1 MYSKDKRE
9 GDILDI
15 KEWLTSD
22 LSVSE
27 YNKKYRYENE
37 TFDEFL
43 ERITNGDKEVQQLII
58 DKKFIYGGRIL
69 ANRGLQK
76 LGKKVTYSN
85 CYVLSPPEDNIESIY
100 ETCGKLARTFSY
112 GGGVGIDISKLRP
125 KGAPVNNAART
136 TTGAV
141 SFMPTFSQV
150 AETIGQKGRRGAL
163 MISMDVSH
171 PDIEEFIDIK
181 TDLNAVTKANIS
193 VKITDDFIK
202 AVKNNTKYP
211 CKFTLEDG
219 SVICKYIDAN
229 KIMDKLALN
238 NHRMGEP
245 GILYWDKIQ
254 NYNLMQHFEDFGYA
268 GVNPCAEEPL
278 PAGGSCLLGAIN
290 LSEFIVDPFTP
301 AARFD
306 FDEFERVVHK
316 AIFALNDVLIEGMPL
331 HPLKEQQETVGKL
344 RQIGLGIMGLADAL
358 IKLGIT
364 YGSSESLLTIETIG
378 TALLYNSL
386 IASSEYAKLDGN
398 TPFEGYDAH
407 KVFES
412 DIIQNLINNLNYYE
426 VNTLKVA
433 LQNGLFNSQL
443 TTIAPTGT
451 IAGLCNTSYGVEPNF
466 AYSYTRKTESLHEE
480 GDVYY
485 TVEPKI
491 VEDYRKATGNKGE
504 LPDYFITTH
513 QLDPFNRV
521 DVQATIQKYIDASI
535 SSTVNL
541 PESTTPEEIKAIY
554 LYGAEKGVK
563 GLTIFRNNCERMGI
577 LTVGD
582 NKEEN
587 TDDLTPVERA
597 KSMLKFGDTIL
608 VDDSVIGIK
617 RKLKTGCG
625 SLHCTFYF
633 CPETGELREVFLD
646 KGSKGGCLSLLNA
659 MSRLASLCARKGA
672 PVEEIADQLESVLVC
687 PSYSVSKFK
696 DKTTSKGSSCASA
709 VAYALIDAHNQFL
722 EDFIDP
728 DDDCDIEI
736 KTIQKTE
743 RLELPE
749 PKKVVKT
756 KATAKSTKRTD
767 VLDDDYYMVCP
778 ECGEKALLK
787 TEGCVS
793 CVSCGYS
800 RCG

>member
-1 MYSKDKRE
+1 MYNKDKRE

-43 ERITNGDKEVQQLII
+43 ERITNGDKEIQQLII

-76 LGKKVTYSN
+76 LGKKITYSN

-125 KGAPVNNAART
+125 KGTPVNNAART

-582 NKEEN
+582 DKEEN

-749 PKKVVKT
+749 PKKVIKT
-756 KATAKSTKRTD
+756 KATVKSAKRTD

>member
-43 ERITNGDKEVQQLII
+43 ERITNGDKEIQQLII

-76 LGKKVTYSN
+76 LGKKITYSN

-290 LSEFIVDPFTP
+290 LSEFIVNPFTP

-582 NKEEN
+582 NKEED

-728 DDDCDIEI
+728 DDDTEIEI
-736 KTIQKTE
+736 KAIRHTE
-743 RLELPE
+743 KPALSA
-749 PKKVVKT
+749 PKKQEP
-756 KATAKSTKRTD
+756 
-767 VLDDDYYMVCP
+767 DDYYMVCP

-787 TEGCVS
+787 TEGCNS
-793 CVSCGYS
+793 CMNCGWS
-800 RCG
+800 KCN

>member
-136 TTGAV
+136 TTGAI

-171 PDIEEFIDIK
+171 PDIEEFIDVK

-202 AVKNNTKYP
+202 AIKNNTKYP

-245 GILYWDKIQ
+245 GILYWDRIQ
-254 NYNLMQHFEDFGYA
+254 NYNLMQHFEDFSYA

-316 AIFALNDVLIEGMPL
+316 AVFALNDVLIEGMPL

-582 NKEEN
+582 NKEED

-696 DKTTSKGSSCASA
+696 DKSTSKGSSCASA

-728 DDDCDIEI
+728 DDDTEIEI
-736 KTIQKTE
+736 KAIRHTE
-743 RLELPE
+743 KPALSA
-749 PKKVVKT
+749 PKKQEP
-756 KATAKSTKRTD
+756 
-767 VLDDDYYMVCP
+767 DDYYMVCP

-800 RCG
+800 KCG

>member
-1 MYSKDKRE
+1 
-9 GDILDI
+9 
-15 KEWLTSD
+15 
-22 LSVSE
+22 
-27 YNKKYRYENE
+27 
-37 TFDEFL
+37 
-43 ERITNGDKEVQQLII
+43 
-58 DKKFIYGGRIL
+58 
-69 ANRGLQK
+69 
-76 LGKKVTYSN
+76 
-85 CYVLSPPEDNIESIY
+85 
-100 ETCGKLARTFSY
+100 
-112 GGGVGIDISKLRP
+112 
-125 KGAPVNNAART
+125 
-136 TTGAV
+136 
-141 SFMPTFSQV
+141 
-150 AETIGQKGRRGAL
+150 

-245 GILYWDKIQ
+245 GILYWDRIQ

-290 LSEFIVDPFTP
+290 LSEFIVNPFTP

-582 NKEEN
+582 DKEEN

-743 RLELPE
+743 KLELPE
-749 PKKVVKT
+749 PRKVIKT
-756 KATAKSTKRTD
+756 KATVKSEKRTD

-800 RCG
+800 KCG

>member
-1 MYSKDKRE
+1 MEVKD
-9 GDILDI
+9 
-15 KEWLTSD
+15 WLTSD

-27 YNKKYRYENE
+27 YNKKYRYEDE

-43 ERITNGDKEVQQLII
+43 ERVTNGDKEVQQLII

-69 ANRGLQK
+69 ANRGLQNK
-76 LGKKVTYSN
+76 GKKVTYSN

-100 ETCGKLARTFSY
+100 DTCGKLARTFSY

-193 VKITDDFIK
+193 VKITDDFIQ
-202 AVKNNTKYP
+202 AVKNNEKYP
-211 CKFTLEDG
+211 CTFTLENG
-219 SVICKYIDAN
+219 STICKFIDARE
-229 KIMDKLALN
+229 IMDKLALN
-238 NHRMGEP
+238 NWRMGEP
-245 GILYWDKIQ
+245 GILYWDRIQ
-254 NYNLMQHFEDFGYA
+254 NYNLLQHFDNFKYA

-290 LSEFIVDPFTP
+290 LSVFVKDPFTDN
-301 AARFD
+301 AEFD
-306 FDEFERVVHK
+306 FEEFKRVVRK
-316 AIFALNDVLIEGMPL
+316 AVFALNDVLLEGMPL
-331 HPLKEQQETVGKL
+331 HPLAEQRDTVGRF

-358 IKLGIT
+358 IKLKIT
-364 YGSSESLLTIETIG
+364 YGSKESLEMIEAIG
-378 TALLYNSL
+378 TSLLYNS
-386 IASSEYAKLDGN
+386 IVASNGYKNHVKGD
-398 TPFEGYDAH
+398 PFEGYDSD
-407 KVFES
+407 KVLQS
-412 DIIQNLINNLNYYE
+412 DIVQNLLEHLNYHE
-426 VNTLKVA
+426 TLNLKSA
-433 LQNGLFNSQL
+433 IMNGLYNSQL

-451 IAGLCNTSYGVEPNF
+451 IAGLVDTSFGVEPNF

-491 VEDYRKATGNKGE
+491 VEDYRKVTGNKGE

-541 PESTTPEEIKAIY
+541 PESTTPEEVKAIY

-577 LTVGD
+577 LTVD
-582 NKEEN
+582 NNKEQAEVKL
-587 TDDLTPVERA
+587 DPVEKA
-597 KSMLKFGDTIL
+597 KSLLNFGDTIL

-646 KGSKGGCLSLLNA
+646 KGSSGGCLSLLNA

-672 PVEEIADQLESVLVC
+672 PVEEIADQLQSVLVC
-687 PSYSVSKFK
+687 PSYAVAKYK
-696 DKTTSKGSSCASA
+696 DKSTSKGSSCASA
-709 VAYALIDAHNQFL
+709 VAIALLDAHEQFK
-722 EDFIDP
+722 EEFIDF
-728 DDDCDIEI
+728 DDDAEIEI
-736 KTIQKTE
+736 KTVKKTA
-743 RLELPE
+743 PVKAKITSV
-749 PKKVVKT
+749 KK
-756 KATAKSTKRTD
+756 SED
-767 VLDDDYYMVCP
+767 NEEDYYMTCP

-793 CVSCGYS
+793 CMKCGWS
-800 RCG
+800 KCG

>member
-43 ERITNGDKEVQQLII
+43 ERITNGDKEIQQLII

-76 LGKKVTYSN
+76 LGKKITYSN

-219 SVICKYIDAN
+219 SVICKYIDTN

-245 GILYWDKIQ
+245 GILYWDRIQ

-306 FDEFERVVHK
+306 FDEFERVVYK

-563 GLTIFRNNCERMGI
+563 GLTVFRNNCERMGI

-728 DDDCDIEI
+728 DDDTEIEI
-736 KTIQKTE
+736 KAIRHTE
-743 RLELPE
+743 KPALSA
-749 PKKVVKT
+749 PKKQEP
-756 KATAKSTKRTD
+756 
-767 VLDDDYYMVCP
+767 DDYYMVCP

-800 RCG
+800 KCG